1 MEDYG
6 LPFFFDGAMPN
17 FSAADPGNFQAPLPE
32 QIAQH
37 LALQGVKPA
46 DFMANPQAFQQQQ
59 APVPFPPMNPSA
71 SAHTSIEYGGNQPTN
86 GGVPMA
92 PQMPPQSTEAPTTTE
107 ASAKGQPGGDTAKRI
122 TDSLKGLQAAAAPQ
136 AQRVYTPSPVNP
148 NQHSGGN
155 IKGGQLAALLA
166 MMQAKGSA
174 PQVPLPLGAILAG
187 RM

>member
-37 LALQGVKPA
+37 LALQGVKPG
-46 DFMANPQAFQQQQ
+46 DFMANPQAFNNPQPMQ
-59 APVPFPPMNPSA
+59 FPPMNPNA
-71 SAHTSIEYGGNQPTN
+71 SAHTGIEYGGNQPKN
-86 GGVPMA
+86 AGKAMA
-92 PQMPPQSTEAPTTTE
+92 SEMPPQSTEAPTTTE
-107 ASAKGQPGGDTAKRI
+107 ASAKGPAGGDTAKRI

-148 NQHSGGN
+148 NAHSGGN
-155 IKGGQLAALLA
+155 IKGGQLAALIA
-166 MMQAKGSA
+166 TMIGKGNT
-174 PQVPLPLGAILAG
+174 PQVPLPLGAILSG